1 MVSNRYRRGGK
12 PLISLSVEP
21 LTDDTVDLFGKVSSD
36 LQENVA
42 INGGAITGTLKYVDD
57 YSSAYG
63 PGEDSGNYLVLKFES
78 EDADSI
84 SVEII
89 NGTSGPVTLDED
101 GIWIGRI
108 ADKDSQ
114 TVKVVASKDGASVTK
129 TYTLSGLT
137 LQPAG

>member
-1 MVSNRYRRGGK
+1 M
-12 PLISLSVEP
+12 
-21 LTDDTVDLFGKVSSD
+21 
-36 LQENVA
+36 
-42 INGGAITGTLKYVDD
+42 
-57 YSSAYG
+57 
-63 PGEDSGNYLVLKFES
+63 
-78 EDADSI
+78 
-84 SVEII
+84 
-89 NGTSGPVTLDED
+89 TLDED

>member
-1 MVSNRYRRGGK
+1 MVCNRYRRDGK

-42 INGGAITGTLKYVDD
+42 INGVAISGTLKYVDD

-63 PGEDSGNYLVLKFES
+63 PGEDSGNYLVLQFDS
-78 EDADSI
+78 EDEASI

-108 ADKDSQ
+108 ADKNSQ
-114 TVKVVASKDGASVTK
+114 TVKVVASKDDKSVTK
-129 TYTLSGLT
+129 IYTLDGLT
-137 LQPAG
+137 CNPAG